1 MHRAPAD
8 VSHHVEAVSVR
19 PEQGALLSVH
29 APPGKPATH
38 CLFCGG
44 STHAQS
50 ASLLTPSHLFA
61 DPSSCS
67 PCATSAS
74 PDACAERHDLSV
86 AVTRC
91 ATHGGSVS
99 AARVAVRARDVLCAN
114 AELSSTRGCASRA
127 LVRHATVRLSS
138 SPTAPSPVLFAPS
151 DESPRR
157 SESSCHNQHH
167 PCGPVHSTTPRS
179 CL

>member
-1 MHRAPAD
+1 M
-8 VSHHVEAVSVR
+8 
-19 PEQGALLSVH
+19 
-29 APPGKPATH
+29 
-38 CLFCGG
+38 CLR
-44 STHAQS
+44 
-50 ASLLTPSHLFA
+50 LLTPAPFLRTHAHSRSRSLFFGPVLRWQHPRTICQPA
-61 DPSSCS
+61 DPLTSVRRSFVLLAFE